1 MAYNESIGGLEN
13 RGQVNSKHHIMGM
26 NVCVN
31 AFGISHLAWDLERNL
46 SQI

>member
-1 MAYNESIGGLEN
+1 MAYNESIGGLKN
-13 RGQVNSKHHIMGM
+13 SGQVNSEQYIMGV

-31 AFGISHLAWDLERNL
+31 AFSISHLAQDLERNL